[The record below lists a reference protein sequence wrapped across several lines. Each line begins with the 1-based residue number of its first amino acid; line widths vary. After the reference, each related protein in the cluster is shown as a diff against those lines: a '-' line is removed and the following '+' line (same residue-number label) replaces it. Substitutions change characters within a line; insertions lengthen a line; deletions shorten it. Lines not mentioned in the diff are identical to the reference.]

1 MHNNNI
7 SHVAFIL
14 DGNNRWAKKNNLPKI
29 DGYKR
34 GFENIIKIVDHSL
47 YLKLSNLTLF
57 TLSTENFNRPSLDV
71 IYEIIYGN
79 FSKLFD
85 NLVNKKNIKIN
96 IFGSKKNL
104 PKKILDIFSKV
115 ENINTNNQ
123 TLNLNIAF
131 NYGFKDEIKEVL
143 KKFKLNSEN
152 IDLENSSEIKNLF
165 SLKTIEDPD
174 ILIRTGGYKRL
185 SNFIMY
191 NLTYTELFFTE
202 TLWPEFTSKE
212 FDKIITK
219 FKLINRKYGL

>member
-123 TLNLNIAF
+123 TLNLF
-131 NYGFKDEIKEVL
+131 LY
-143 KKFKLNSEN
+143 SE
-152 IDLENSSEIKNLF
+152 
-165 SLKTIEDPD
+165 
-174 ILIRTGGYKRL
+174 L
-185 SNFIMY
+185 S
-191 NLTYTELFFTE
+191 
-202 TLWPEFTSKE
+202 
-212 FDKIITK
+212 
-219 FKLINRKYGL
+219 